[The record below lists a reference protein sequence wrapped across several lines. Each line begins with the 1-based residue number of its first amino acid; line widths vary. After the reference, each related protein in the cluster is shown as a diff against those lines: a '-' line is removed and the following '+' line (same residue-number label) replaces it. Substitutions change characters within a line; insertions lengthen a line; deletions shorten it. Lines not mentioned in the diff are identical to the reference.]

1 MADNYRTLSGSLKSI
16 KYRTLDKT
24 SVNKNYLKVTSWSVL
39 YIRKEGNK
47 CSTDLK
53 KPSVK
58 NKNGFEK

>member
-47 CSTDLK
+47 CSTVLE